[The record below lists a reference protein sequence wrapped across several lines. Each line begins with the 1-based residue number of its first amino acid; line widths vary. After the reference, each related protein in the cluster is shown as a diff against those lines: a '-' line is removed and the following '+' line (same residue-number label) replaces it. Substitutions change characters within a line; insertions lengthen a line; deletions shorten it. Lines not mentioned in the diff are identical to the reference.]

1 MIRFKLT
8 IEYDGTD
15 FVGWQRQKNG
25 LGVQQVLEEA
35 VTAFCG
41 ETVNAFAAG
50 RTDTGVHALGQVAHV
65 DLEKETDAETVR
77 DALNYHVRP
86 HRIVVIESESVRE
99 EFHARF
105 SAKERIYHY
114 KIINRRS
121 PLALHQNRALWVS
134 VPLDASAMHEAAQ
147 VLVGKHDF
155 TSFRA
160 VACQA
165 DSPEKTLNA
174 LDVMRDGEI
183 VTITARAR
191 SFLHHQVRNMVGTLK
206 LVGEGKWTA
215 KDVEDALAARD
226 RSAAGMNVPPE
237 GLYFQEVIY

>member
-1 MIRFKLT
+1 MSRFQLT
-8 IEYDGTD
+8 IEYDGTK
-15 FVGWQRQKNG
+15 FVGWQRQING

-41 ETVNAFAAG
+41 ETINAFAAG
-50 RTDTGVHALGQVAHV
+50 RTDTGVHALGQVAHI
-65 DLEKETDAETVR
+65 DIEKETDADTVR
-77 DALNYHVRP
+77 DALNYHMRP
-86 HRIVVIESESVRE
+86 HRVVILKSESVSE
-99 EFHARF
+99 DFHARF

-121 PLALHQNRALWVS
+121 PLAIQMNRALWVS
-134 VPLDASAMHEAAQ
+134 VLLDTDAMHEAAQ

-174 LDVMRDGEI
+174 LDVVREGETVI
-183 VTITARAR
+183 ITARAR

-215 KDVEDALAARD
+215 KDVSDALAARD
-226 RSAAGMNVPPE
+226 RSAAGMNVPPG